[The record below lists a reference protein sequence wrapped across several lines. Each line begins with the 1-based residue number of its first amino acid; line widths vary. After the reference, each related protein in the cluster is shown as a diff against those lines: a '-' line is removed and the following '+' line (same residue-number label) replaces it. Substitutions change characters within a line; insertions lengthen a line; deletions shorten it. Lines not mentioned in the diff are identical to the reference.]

1 MRGEQSRVRARG
13 HSSSC
18 DTHHPRAGHRGCWR
32 RESSQPTAAE
42 VPTTSSWWLHSPSAK
57 HHCDGNSLKRAIDM
71 FNHVKIYLFLQQTVS
86 WVFSLP
92 ESPSLLYRNP
102 AAENPVLMGSRP
114 YYDRFLRKLKEG
126 SVMWITALDSHA
138 ILTERPYHDVFTI
151 PYSPSIQMSSILS
164 YYVRYH

>member
-1 MRGEQSRVRARG
+1 MRGEQREVRARG

-18 DTHHPRAGHRGCWR
+18 DTCHPRAGHRGCWR
-32 RESSQPTAAE
+32 RVLPAHRSRGTDH
-42 VPTTSSWWLHSPSAK
+42 VFLVTTFPF
-57 HHCDGNSLKRAIDM
+57 CETSLRWEFFKASDM
-71 FNHVKIYLFLQQTVS
+71 VNPVKIYLFLQQTVN

-92 ESPSLLYRNP
+92 ESPFLLYRNP